1 MQTAP
6 QRLAKRALLPSCRP
20 PRRPAAA
27 AISLVCRSHYSWRVW
42 RDWSRGLALGA
53 LRGLPLHLLSRA
65 AGACAA
71 LHLPPPLQRAQI
83 RLFGRLVGVDF
94 AEVADPIESF
104 PSLQAFFT
112 RRLADG
118 ARPIDP
124 DPEAVVAPCDGAWG
138 AAGSVRRGTLLQVK
152 GRPYSLGALLG
163 SDRDAAAFEG
173 GSFATFYLSPRDY
186 HRFHAPCEARVTRAR
201 YIPGALWPV
210 NDLGVRGVEGLF
222 AQNERICAFMRVA
235 RGGAGSSL
243 CAVAVGATLVGKVRL
258 CFDELCTGARG
269 GGAERAYPDGGHAL
283 AKGEE
288 WGRFEFGSSLILVAA
303 PELIRLDA
311 QAHGAALRL
320 GSRIGSLRAPGAGVA
335 AGDTSTGR

>member
-1 MQTAP
+1 
-6 QRLAKRALLPSCRP
+6 
-20 PRRPAAA
+20 
-27 AISLVCRSHYSWRVW
+27 VF
-42 RDWSRGLALGA
+42 GA

-65 AGACAA
+65 AGACAS
-71 LHLPPPLQRAQI
+71 LRLPSPLQRAQI

-94 AEVADPIESF
+94 GEVGDPIEAF

-124 DPEAVVAPCDGAWG
+124 DPEAIVAPCDGAWG
-138 AAGSVRRGTLLQVK
+138 AAGTVRRGMLLQVK

-163 SDRDAAAFEG
+163 SDADAAAFEG

-186 HRFHAPCEARVTRAR
+186 HRFHAPCDARVVRAR

-210 NDLGVRGVEGLF
+210 NELGVQGVEGLF
-222 AQNERICAFMRVA
+222 AQNERICAFMRVE
-235 RGGAGSSL
+235 RGGISSTL
-243 CAVAVGATLVGKVRL
+243 CAVAVGATLVGKIRL
-258 CFDELCTGARG
+258 RFDDLSTGARG
-269 GGAERAYPDGGHAL
+269 GSAERAYPDAGHAL

-303 PELIRLDA
+303 PGLIRLDA
-311 QAHGAALRL
+311 QAYGAALRL
-320 GSRIGSLRAPGAGVA
+320 GTRIGTARAPRAPDERGGGAPGRARTPGADA
-335 AGDTSTGR
+335 APGDSSTER